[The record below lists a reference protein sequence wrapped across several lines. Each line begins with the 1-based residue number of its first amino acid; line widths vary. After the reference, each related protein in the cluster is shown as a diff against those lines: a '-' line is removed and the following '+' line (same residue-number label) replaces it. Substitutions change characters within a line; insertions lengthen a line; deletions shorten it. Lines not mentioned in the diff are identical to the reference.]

1 MASRFPRLFA
11 PGRIGRRTLRNRI
24 IMAPMEKNLATTEG
38 AVTQR
43 YVDYC
48 QHRAAGGAGLIVL
61 ESMYVDP
68 GGKGHHLQLG
78 IHDDAL
84 IPGYRRLTD
93 ACHRHGALVGAELNF
108 GGRQTSSIITGRQPV
123 APSPV
128 PCAVLTAGDMPRALT
143 VAEIRDLIDKF
154 AAAAAR
160 AVAAGFDVMEVHGAH
175 GYVVGQFL
183 SPYANRRT
191 DAYGG
196 DLERRLRFPL
206 EVIAAVREAAGPE
219 VPVLYRLSAE
229 EHVPGGLTID
239 DVCEIVPHLER
250 AGVDLID
257 VSAGIYESAVWIV
270 QPMEV
275 RPACLAPLARRIRE
289 RVGIPVS
296 VAGRIGDA
304 STAEAVLEAGDA
316 DFVTL
321 GRALHADPEMP
332 RKSLEGRLDEIC
344 SCVGCLKCS
353 DLLGQNLP
361 VLCLANTRTSRERE
375 YAIRPA
381 ARRQRVVV
389 VGAGPA
395 GLESARVA
403 AERGH
408 DVTVIEREG
417 EPGGQLLL
425 SRQVPGREDLAGLV
439 TYLAAAVARA
449 GGEIRLGVEATA
461 EAVMGESPD
470 VVVVATGARPG
481 IPAIPGIL
489 DSPAVD
495 PFQVLRRPRP
505 GTRRALVIGGGM
517 LGVGVAHALA
527 ARGVAVWLAEASG
540 ELSGEMGVRPR
551 WQYVAGLRERAN
563 VTIHLNTTVEAL
575 WDGGALLRSPEG
587 DVEVKGVDLVV
598 PTRPRVAS
606 SDLAEALQGA
616 SGAPPVFMIGDCVVP
631 RSAFEAMQEGA
642 ALGHRL

>member
-1 MASRFPRLFA
+1 VAPRFPRLFA
-11 PGRIGRRTLRNRI
+11 PGRIGRRNVRNRI
-24 IMAPMEKNLATTEG
+24 IMAPMEKNLGTAEG

-48 QHRAAGGAGLIVL
+48 ERRAAGGAGLILL

-68 GGKGHHLQLG
+68 AGRGHHLQLG

-84 IPGYRRLTD
+84 IPGYRRLTE
-93 ACHRHGALVGAELNF
+93 ACHRHGALVGAELYV
-108 GGRQTSSIITGRQPV
+108 GGRQTSSAITGRQPV

-128 PCAVLTAGDMPRALT
+128 PCAVLTAGDVPRELT
-143 VAEIRDLIDKF
+143 VAEIQALVGRF
-154 AAAAAR
+154 AEAARR
-160 AVAAGFDVMEVHGAH
+160 AVAAGFDVIEVHGAH
-175 GYVVGQFL
+175 GYLIGQFL

-191 DAYGG
+191 DTYGG
-196 DLERRLRFPL
+196 DFERRLRFPL
-206 EVIAAVREAAGPE
+206 EVVAAIREAVGPE
-219 VPVLYRLSAE
+219 VPVLYRVSAD
-229 EHVPGGLTID
+229 EHVAGGLTID
-239 DVCEIVPHLER
+239 DVCEIVPRLEQ
-250 AGVDLID
+250 AGVDLVD

-270 QPMEV
+270 QPMEM
-275 RPACLAPLARRIRE
+275 RPACLAPLSRRIRA
-289 RVGIPVS
+289 RATVPVS

-304 STAEAVLEAGDA
+304 SVAEAVLEAGDA

-321 GRALHADPEMP
+321 GRALHADPDMP

-344 SCVGCLKCS
+344 ACVGCLTCS

-361 VLCLANTRTSRERE
+361 VLCLANTGTSRERE

-381 ARRQRVVV
+381 ARPRRVVV

-408 DVTVIEREG
+408 AVTVLERG
-417 EPGGQLLL
+417 AEPGGQLLL
-425 SRQVPGREDLAGLV
+425 SRQVPGREDLVGLV
-439 TYLAAAVARA
+439 AYLAAAVARA
-449 GGEIRLGVEATA
+449 GGEIRLGVEATEEIVRR
-461 EAVMGESPD
+461 EAPD
-470 VVVVATGARPG
+470 AVVVATGARAG
-481 IPAIPGIL
+481 IPSLPGIL

-495 PFQVLRRPRP
+495 PFQVLRRPRA

-527 ARGVAVWLAEASG
+527 ARGAEVWVAEAGG
-540 ELSGEMGVRPR
+540 ELSVEMGMRPR

-563 VTIHLNTTVEAL
+563 VTVHLLTTVEAL
-575 WDGGALLRSPEG
+575 WADGALLRSEG
-587 DVEVKGVDLVV
+587 RDFEIEGLDLVV
-598 PTRPRVAS
+598 PTRPRVAVNE
-606 SDLAEALQGA
+606 LAEALKALPCG
-616 SGAPPVFMIGDCVVP
+616 PPVYEVGDCVVP
-631 RSAFEAMQEGA
+631 RTAFDAMQEAA